1 MWLSQTITQLLNNN
15 YDRNQ
20 KTWRQR
26 TSLPREPADSP
37 QLPCP
42 FQPSQA
48 GAVFVFFAYNFC
60 PARVHVKP
68 RSPFEPSP
76 PCGQC
81 LSRWKPRAHLNV
93 IWLSWRVERQIQFA
107 SLETRFQNEIK
118 EDRLY
123 KSCPLKIYLHILVQL
138 SKSKMERW
146 EALFIVAVSSTMGFC
161 FHSTDV

>member
-1 MWLSQTITQLLNNN
+1 MTGTKKPG
-15 YDRNQ
+15 DRG
-20 KTWRQR
+20 
-26 TSLPREPADSP
+26 
-37 QLPCP
+37 LPCP
-42 FQPSQA
+42 ENLQT
-48 GAVFVFFAYNFC
+48 
-60 PARVHVKP
+60 VHNCLALSSLPKL
-68 RSPFEPSP
+68 EPSLCSLLTISAQQGSMWNHGVLLSP
-76 PCGQC
+76 HHPVGSVC